1 MKKNILEFN
10 TALLSN
16 VGQVR
21 EKNEDNLGEQNTV
34 NGYIVT
40 VCDGMGGHVA
50 GEKASQIAVESI
62 LSFLDNEFYELP
74 QNALTEAIKFANSQ
88 IIGYAQ
94 ENPDYRGMGTTTTI
108 LLIRNDKI
116 YIAHVGD
123 SRIYLYTD
131 KILHH
136 ISKDHSLVQQLVDSG
151 ILTEEE
157 AETDRRKNQITKA
170 LGIANEVK
178 PSVSP
183 EPILAKKEDLFL
195 LCSDG
200 LSDMVDDI
208 NINSIL
214 SENIS
219 IKQKTEKLIELAND
233 AGGKDNISVAL
244 VNITKSS
251 HKVTSFDTKSSEK
264 AIEKQKEIFLGNQL
278 EEKQNEA
285 DFSTT
290 TNPIGINKQNEAN
303 NIFKNKKLIILAA
316 GIALIFLVAIFAFWP
331 TPKQEYK
338 LLEGNKEIASL
349 TDSFKNQPD
358 FINYINKNYP
368 NKQEGVTFYLKSG
381 KNTRYSY
388 RISPKNGEYKLTI
401 KVNGEAWTDV
411 TFKTEKSARQY
422 FKTNIDKTYG
432 NYYCELISIKE
443 NKVIDTYKK
452 IYIKKKTKTTHQNES
467 TKENKE
473 TPAVDS
479 VPEKTTDNVVETFEN
494 GVKIIKENGKKVLNT
509 LGKEGKIPYIEE
521 KELSNHFLGYKGNN
535 KLWGIINNKGN
546 VIVSAQLQEIN
557 DYNKNGLL
565 TAKRDTKW
573 GFIDTKG
580 SYLPG
585 HPKYKNIPDF
595 KYGLAAVQTN
605 SGWGIVT
612 EKGTE
617 LYIPNENGKFV
628 FFSAPTLTKENSY
641 IKIEAKK
648 KIKRKIN
655 LGKNGELITYKY
667 EKNKIT
673 KVKTEKI
680 NIK

>member
-251 HKVTSFDTKSSEK
+251 HKVTSFDSKSSEK

-278 EEKQNEA
+278 EEKQNET

-290 TNPIGINKQNEAN
+290 TNPIGINKQNEAH

-338 LLEGNKEIASL
+338 LLEGNQEIATL

-358 FINYINKNYP
+358 FVNYINKTYP
-368 NKQEGVTFYLKSG
+368 NKQEGVTFYIKSG
-381 KNTRYSY
+381 ENIRYSY
-388 RISPKNGEYKLTI
+388 RISPKNGEYILKI
-401 KVNGEAWTDV
+401 KVNGQSWADQKFKNKDEALQ
-411 TFKTEKSARQY
+411 FL
-422 FKTNIDKTYG
+422 KTNITQ
-432 NYYCELISIKE
+432 NFSFYCELFSIKE
-443 NKVIDTYKK
+443 NKVIQKFRK
-452 IYIKKKTKTTHQNES
+452 SPPKNNKKKTKTTPKEEP
-467 TKENKE
+467 TKEKDKKVNSDTVVLEKPIDESNK
-473 TPAVDS
+473 VI
-479 VPEKTTDNVVETFEN
+479 KTLVN
-494 GVKIIKENGKKVLNT
+494 GVILLEKNGEKYLKTSGSEIEISYDAQKKLN
-509 LGKEGKIPYIEE
+509 
-521 KELSNHFLGYKGNN
+521 NNFLGYKQNN
-535 KLWGIINNKGN
+535 LWGIINNEGKI
-546 VIVSAQLQEIN
+546 IVSPQLEEIK
-557 DYNKNGLL
+557 DYINGFIA
-565 TAKRDTKW
+565 AKRDEKW

-580 SYLPG
+580 HYLPG
-585 HPKYKNIPDF
+585 HPKYTDVKNF
-595 KYGLAAVQTN
+595 NLGLAAVQNN
-605 SGWGIVT
+605 SGWGIIN
-612 EKGTE
+612 EEGTE
-617 LYIPNENGKFV
+617 LKIPREKEKFV
-628 FFSAPTLTKENSY
+628 FFSSAKFKKEDD
-641 IKIEAKK
+641 
-648 KIKRKIN
+648 
-655 LGKNGELITYKY
+655 LIIITALKSASDTSKYKY
-667 EKNKIT
+667 ENNKL
-673 KVKTEKI
+673 KKYRK
-680 NIK
+680 